1 MRNTDIVVEL
11 VAYRITFRSAISDN
25 ARTQSA
31 TETRLTGTVEAQN
44 ESPVVMARG
53 ITSSSSSSS
62 SENEAWSTVAIC
74 PGDPTLGISGK
85 RSSEESTL
93 TGLGTLC
100 RRSEGGMLLECWY
113 YCRYTIDPVAYILA
127 REPSYWSLIDHEND
141 ASIAENFECLIGII
155 VSVSNKVH

>member
-53 ITSSSSSSS
+53 YHL
-62 SENEAWSTVAIC
+62 V
-74 PGDPTLGISGK
+74 LVVF
-85 RSSEESTL
+85 L
-93 TGLGTLC
+93 
-100 RRSEGGMLLECWY
+100 
-113 YCRYTIDPVAYILA
+113 V
-127 REPSYWSLIDHEND
+127 RE
-141 ASIAENFECLIGII
+141 
-155 VSVSNKVH
+155 